1 VPHSKQLNGL
11 LQRHGRLRRGC
22 GRGRGRGAITSF
34 VIATAAGGA
43 EPVRRVQDPPPPL
56 RGPLRA
62 GALLPAH
69 RAAQVRHRAP
79 GVWRQQHHQAP
90 TGEPC
95 RHAMHALCVLACS
108 KQSARTHACHE
119 S

>member
-11 LQRHGRLRRGC
+11 LQRHGRLRRG
-22 GRGRGRGAITSF
+22 RGRGRGAITSF
-34 VIATAAGGA
+34 VIATAAGAGA

-90 TGEPC
+90 TGQPC
-95 RHAMHALCVLACS
+95 RHAMHCVVCACMQQA
-108 KQSARTHACHE
+108 KRTHARM